1 MSPAE
6 AAELLGVAED
16 AGIPEVQ
23 RAFLRVARQT
33 HPDLLGHLDDF
44 ERRAA
49 GVRFAVLR
57 EARDVLVERRPSQPE
72 QPDEYEPYEQ
82 PVELMEHDGPQ
93 FHPVPSRGIGR
104 SVIAL
109 ILLAVILVAA
119 VTAQN
124 SYRTSFVEQLRGGT
138 VQEP

>member
-23 RAFLRVARQT
+23 RAFLREARHT
-33 HPDLLGHLDDF
+33 HPDLLGHLDDL

-57 EARDVLVERRPSQPE
+57 EARDVLVERRPSQHE
-72 QPDEYEPYEQ
+72 QHEQYEQ
-82 PVELMEHDGPQ
+82 PVELMEYDGPQ

-138 VQEP
+138 GTVQEP